1 MGDAE
6 CLRAWASGD
15 RKAGEL
21 LFERHFEAVARF
33 FRNKTDRD
41 HDDLI
46 QATFLGCVE
55 SATRFREEASFR
67 TYLFGIARNV
77 LSKYYRSKRRER
89 ARLDF
94 GSVSAADL
102 GASPSAWIEQGEHAR
117 TMLHAL
123 RSIPLDAQIALELHY
138 WEGLTGQQ
146 IAEVLDIPLGTAK
159 TRLRRARQLL
169 ERELARLSN
178 GEVKAAHTHSDLDAW
193 ARGLRDRLF

>member
-55 SATRFREEASFR
+55 MFAPR
-67 TYLFGIARNV
+67 
-77 LSKYYRSKRRER
+77 
-89 ARLDF
+89 
-94 GSVSAADL
+94 
-102 GASPSAWIEQGEHAR
+102 
-117 TMLHAL
+117 
-123 RSIPLDAQIALELHY
+123 
-138 WEGLTGQQ
+138 
-146 IAEVLDIPLGTAK
+146 
-159 TRLRRARQLL
+159 
-169 ERELARLSN
+169 
-178 GEVKAAHTHSDLDAW
+178 
-193 ARGLRDRLF
+193 

>member
-6 CLRAWASGD
+6 CLRAWAAGD
-15 RKAGEL
+15 REAGEE

-33 FRNKTDRD
+33 FRNKCDRD

-55 SATRFREEASFR
+55 SVARFREDSSFR
-67 TYLFGIARNV
+67 TFLFAIARNV

-102 GASPSAWIEQGEHAR
+102 GASPSAWMEQGEGAR

-123 RSIPLDAQIALELHY
+123 RRIPLDSQIALELHY
-138 WEGLTGQQ
+138 WEGMTGQQ

-169 ERELARLSN
+169 ETELARFSN
-178 GEVKAAHTHSDLDAW
+178 GELKAGYTNTDLDAW

>member
-1 MGDAE
+1 VGDAE
-6 CLRAWASGD
+6 CLRAWAAGD
-15 RKAGEL
+15 RAAGEE
-21 LFERHFEAVARF
+21 LFERHFEALARF
-33 FRNKTDRD
+33 FRNKCDRD

-55 SATRFREEASFR
+55 GAVRFREDSSFR

-77 LSKYYRSKRRER
+77 LSKYYRSKKRER

-94 GSVSAADL
+94 ASVSAADL
-102 GASPSAWIEQGEHAR
+102 GASPSAWMEQGEGSR

-123 RSIPLDAQIALELHY
+123 RRIPLDSQIALELHY
-138 WEGLTGQQ
+138 WEGMTGQQ
-146 IAEVLDIPLGTAK
+146 IAEVLEIPLGTAK

-169 ERELARLSN
+169 EAELARFSN
-178 GEVKAAHTHSDLDAW
+178 GELKAEYTSTDLDAW